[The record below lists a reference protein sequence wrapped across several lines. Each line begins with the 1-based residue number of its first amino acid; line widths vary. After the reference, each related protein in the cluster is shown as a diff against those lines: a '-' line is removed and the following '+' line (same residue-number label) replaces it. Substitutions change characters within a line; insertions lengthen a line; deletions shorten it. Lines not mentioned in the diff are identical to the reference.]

1 MNFQFKMVVMLNDT
15 SKMQGEA
22 FVGYTNISLHA
33 TFIPMPSHIGWT
45 MVIMHLKNSWK
56 CMGWPN
62 ASSTYIHTHFTFDF
76 HSPKKTSCIQRPLLV
91 EVPQHYD
98 L

>member
-1 MNFQFKMVVMLNDT
+1 MVVMLNDT

-45 MVIMHLKNSWK
+45 MVIMHLKK
-56 CMGWPN
+56 LMEKHGLVQCLLH
-62 ASSTYIHTHFTFDF
+62 IHT
-76 HSPKKTSCIQRPLLV
+76 SLLISIT
-91 EVPQHYD
+91 PRKHLASKGLY
-98 L
+98 

>member
-56 CMGWPN
+56 CMGCPN
-62 ASSTYIHTHFTFDF
+62 ASSTYIHT
-76 HSPKKTSCIQRPLLV
+76 SLLISIA
-91 EVPQHYD
+91 PRKHLASKGLY
-98 L
+98 